1 MPEALLSIEELVV
14 DYGRIRA
21 LKGISLSVGQGEL
34 VAVIGSNGAGKTT
47 MMKTISGLLKPTSG
61 RVLFDGKPL
70 SGVPAHRVVKLGVA
84 QVPEGRRVFAQQ
96 SVRDNLVLGAFLRL
110 RGGQKREVAEDT
122 ERMFSIFPRLR
133 ERQDQLAG
141 TLSGGE
147 QQMLAIARAL
157 LSRPKLLLLD
167 EPSMGLAPVIIDEV
181 FALIERLKAARDTTL
196 LLVEQLAFRALEV
209 ADRAYVIEQG
219 SIKFGRLGQGTA
231 RQPVGPAGL
240 PRRRCHA
247 LKSASPRSDDFVA
260 RFASLLARGLD
271 RGIAPQASKVDPSLT
286 RRGNAPSAFSTSR
299 QLESTLRLAAMA
311 PLRSRDLRPSVVAR
325 GLTSAAA
332 RWPRRS
338 RPCRG
343 HAS

>member
-1 MPEALLSIEELVV
+1 MPEPLLSIEELVV

-61 RVLFDGKPL
+61 RVLFDGQPL
-70 SGVPAHRVVKLGVA
+70 TGVPAHRVVKLGVA

-96 SVRDNLVLGAFLRL
+96 TVRDNLVLGAFLRL
-110 RGGQKREVAEDT
+110 RAGQKREVAEDT

-196 LLVEQLAFRALEV
+196 LLVEQLAYRALEV

-219 SIKFGRLGQGTA
+219 TIKLQG
-231 RQPVGPAGL
+231 
-240 PRRRCHA
+240 
-247 LKSASPRSDDFVA
+247 SAKE
-260 RFASLLARGLD
+260 LLA
-271 RGIAPQASKVDPSLT
+271 
-286 RRGNAPSAFSTSR
+286 N
-299 QLESTLRLAAMA
+299 
-311 PLRSRDLRPSVVAR
+311 PSVQHAYL
-325 GLTSAAA
+325 GAAA
-332 RWPRRS
+332 T
-338 RPCRG
+338 
-343 HAS
+343 H

>member
-1 MPEALLSIEELVV
+1 MGEALLSIEELVV

-21 LKGISLSVGQGEL
+21 LNGISLTVAQGEL

-61 RVLFDGKPL
+61 RVTFQGAPL
-70 SGVPAHRVVKLGVA
+70 TGVPAHKVVKLGVA
-84 QVPEGRRVFAQQ
+84 QVPEGRKVFAQQ
-96 SVRDNLVLGAFLRL
+96 SVRDNLLLGAFVRL
-110 RGGQKREVAEDT
+110 RAGKKKEVEEDT
-122 ERMFSIFPRLR
+122 EKMFAVFPRLR

-196 LLVEQLAFRALEV
+196 LLVEQLAYRALEV

-219 SIKFGRLGQGTA
+219 HIKLS
-231 RQPVGPAGL
+231 GPA
-240 PRRRCHA
+240 
-247 LKSASPRSDDFVA
+247 KE
-260 RFASLLARGLD
+260 LLAN
-271 RGIAPQASKVDPSLT
+271 PQVQHAYL
-286 RRGNAPSAFSTSR
+286 G
-299 QLESTLRLAAMA
+299 
-311 PLRSRDLRPSVVAR
+311 
-325 GLTSAAA
+325 AAA
-332 RWPRRS
+332 T
-338 RPCRG
+338 
-343 HAS
+343 H